1 VAAIARSTLQTL
13 SHSNENGKEIQRKC
27 KRKTMVYK
35 VALFY
40 TVFSAPPRLFF
51 GESARGPFFGGV
63 RKKAAHLFGL
73 FEKKTFKLT
82 TPVIGAVSAHVCQ
95 IINKILFPYRSER
108 FFPVPSQKRLIFENF
123 YFF

>member
-1 VAAIARSTLQTL
+1 MAKKFKESAKEKRWYTKWLCFTL
-13 SHSNENGKEIQRKC
+13 
-27 KRKTMVYK
+27 
-35 VALFY
+35 F
-40 TVFSAPPRLFF
+40 FAPPPPFF
-51 GESARGPFFGGV
+51 GESARGPVFGGV

-108 FFPVPSQKRLIFENF
+108 FFPVPSQKRLIFEKL
-123 YFF
+123 FFLKISEFLNIM